1 MALTRGSILDRELNK
16 FVESPSRSGEP
27 AVEVVSGSKFSI
39 PASAVCY
46 TLTLST
52 DGAYYTEVYNF
63 YSSGTPIAPVGLL
76 KTITL
81 YYTDSARSIEYGGVI
96 S

>member
-1 MALTRGSILDRELNK
+1 MALIRGSIQDRELHK
-16 FVESPSRSGEP
+16 FIESPSRVGEP
-27 AVEVVSGSKFSI
+27 AVEVVLGSKFNTPSN
-39 PASAVCY
+39 ATCY
-46 TLTLST
+46 TLTLAT
-52 DGAYYTEVYNF
+52 DGIYYTEVYRF
-63 YSSGTPIAPVGLL
+63 YSSGTPVSPIGLL